1 MPKKIAIV
9 EDEAELAA
17 LIEYNLVRHG
27 YEAMLLGGS
36 TDNVVYVQRN
46 HPTP

>member
-27 YEAMLLGGS
+27 YEAQFWAARKARCARWS
-36 TDNVVYVQRN
+36 R
-46 HPTP
+46 PSPI